1 MTLSRGRSDV
11 VVVIAHPDDEVFVS
25 GTICLLAER
34 GFQLSLVC
42 VTDGGGAAGEN
53 QPAASIERLAMV
65 RRQELGES
73 AAALGIAEI
82 VPLGF
87 ADVAEPDVGPRAWDR
102 SGLIGLV
109 RKTIESHEPALL
121 LTHGPRG
128 GYGHPAHR
136 LVHRCVMNAAEQAG
150 CDGSIFSFC
159 AQVPGAFFS
168 WHFDQLADVRIDAR
182 KFDRRRA
189 ASLSRHRSQLDF
201 FLQPYQPRTLRK
213 RLSAA
218 AGRALA
224 FTEFGRKRVTIGTC
238 ERFFQLLPTEGLA
251 LQRPR
256 SDGGHFFTEHFPND
270 DRVQFDS

>member
-1 MTLSRGRSDV
+1 MSRRSDV

-34 GFQLSLVC
+34 GFRSSLIC

-53 QPAASIERLAMV
+53 QSAASIETLGAV
-65 RRQELGES
+65 RRQELVES
-73 AAALGIAEI
+73 AAALGVAEI
-82 VPLGF
+82 VRLGF
-87 ADVAEPDVGPRAWDR
+87 ADVAEPADGPRAWD
-102 SGLIGLV
+102 SSDLIDLM

-136 LVHRCVMNAAEQAG
+136 LVHRCVMDATEQAG

-159 AQVPGAFFS
+159 AQISGAFFS
-168 WHFDQLADVRIDAR
+168 WHFDQPADVRLDVR
-182 KFDRRRA
+182 EFDCHRA

-201 FLQPYQPRTLRK
+201 FLQPYPPRTVRR

-218 AGRALA
+218 TGRALA
-224 FTEFGRKRVTIGTC
+224 FTEFGRRRVPIGTC

-251 LQRPR
+251 LQRPPG
-256 SDGGHFFTEHFPND
+256 DGRHFFAEHFSND
-270 DRVQFDS
+270 DRIQFDS

>member
-1 MTLSRGRSDV
+1 MSGPGDV
-11 VVVIAHPDDEVFVS
+11 VVVIAHPDDEAFIS

-34 GFQLSLVC
+34 GFQVSLIC

-53 QPAASIERLAMV
+53 QPAASVESLGTV
-65 RRQELGES
+65 RRQELVES

-82 VPLGF
+82 VRLGF
-87 ADVAEPDVGPRAWDR
+87 ADVAEPAVGPRAWDQP
-102 SGLIGLV
+102 GLIALL
-109 RKTIESHEPALL
+109 RDNMELHAPALI

-150 CDGSIFSFC
+150 FDGSVFSFC
-159 AQVPGAFFS
+159 AQVPRAFFS
-168 WHFDQLADVRIDAR
+168 WHFDQPSDVRIDVRQFAP
-182 KFDRRRA
+182 RRA
-189 ASLSRHRSQLDF
+189 ASLSCHRSQLDF
-201 FLQPYQPRTLRK
+201 FLQPYPPRTVRK

-224 FTEFGRKRVTIGTC
+224 FTEFGRKRIPVGTC
-238 ERFFQLLPTEGLA
+238 ERFFQLLPIEGLA
-251 LQRPR
+251 LQRTPG
-256 SDGGHFFTEHFPND
+256 DGQHFFAEHFPND